1 LAKIAF
7 VFPGQGAQYI
17 GMGRD
22 LYKEFSSFRNILN
35 RANEILNFDITEKI
49 FNGTEETLRDT
60 LFTQPAVFTISFATF
75 RVLQEKEIVPQFV
88 AGHSLGEYTA
98 LAASGS
104 ASFDDTLK
112 MVFKRA
118 ELIQD
123 ASRKNPGGMVAII
136 GLDREDVLKICKEL
150 GEEIEPANFN
160 SPGQIVVSG
169 TFDGCSRLEAM
180 AREYGA
186 KRVVRL
192 NVSGPFHHPKL
203 MLDARNKMAEFL
215 EGIQLSNSE
224 IPFISNMNGNI
235 VRDGMEIR
243 RLLIEQINHPVLW
256 EDCIRRM
263 LEEGV
268 EIFVEVGPGKTLI
281 GLLKRISREV
291 QGLNVASAE
300 SLNETLEFFRV
311 SIDK

>member
-1 LAKIAF
+1 MAKIAF

-112 MVFKRA
+112 MVTKRA

-123 ASRKNPGGMVAII
+123 TSRKNPGGMVAII

-150 GEEIEPANFN
+150 GEEIEPVNFN

-169 TFDGCSRLEAM
+169 TFDGCSRLEAI

-192 NVSGPFHHPKL
+192 NVSGPFHHSKL
-203 MLDARNKMAEFL
+203 MLDARDKMAEFL

-235 VRDGMEIR
+235 VKDGMEIR

-268 EIFVEVGPGKTLI
+268 EIFVEVGPGKTLT

-291 QGLNVASAE
+291 QGLNVASTE

-311 SIDK
+311 SVDK